1 MYPGL
6 SDQDC
11 ELKVKILHFEVQSQN
26 SEMRVIRVNL
36 QTEKSTF
43 FSKHFSHDSKKK

>member
-1 MYPGL
+1 MNLKNSVIKMYPGL

-36 QTEKSTF
+36 
-43 FSKHFSHDSKKK
+43 